1 MSRHSAITLSN
12 VIAFPTIAG
21 VEVTTD
27 SEGRFNLNAIH
38 RAYEAHTSTKQPSKA
53 PAQWQRTKQAQE
65 FVYEVERQ
73 TMQICI
79 VSTTGRDGGTFAHEL
94 AAVEYAG
101 WMSPAFRIKVNQTFI
116 DYRTGKANTPL
127 SPAELIIA
135 QGQALLAVE
144 QQQARQAQQ
153 IAALEHRV
161 DLMDGDTGY
170 QTVTAY
176 IRKHGWKLP
185 LSQAKAIGQRAAK
198 LAKELGVQIG
208 TVPDERWGT
217 VNSYPVALLAEV
229 VAEFFRKENAA

>member
-1 MSRHSAITLSN
+1 MSNFPIVPSN

-27 SEGRFNLNAIH
+27 DQGRFNLNAIH
-38 RAYEAHTSTKQPSKA
+38 RAYEADTCAKQPNKA
-53 PAQWQRTKQAQE
+53 PAQWIRTKQAQE
-65 FVYEVERQ
+65 FVSEVEKQ

-79 VSTTGRDGGTFAHEL
+79 VSSDGRNGGTFAHEL

-116 DYRTGKANTPL
+116 DYRTGKSKAPM

-153 IAALEHRV
+153 IATLERRV

-176 IRKHGWKLP
+176 IRKHGWKIP
-185 LSQAKAIGQRAAK
+185 LSQAKAIGQKAAK
-198 LAKELGVQIG
+198 LAKDLGVQIG

-217 VNSYPVALLAEV
+217 VNSYPIALLDEV
-229 VAEFFRKENAA
+229 VAEFFGKEYAA